1 MLYYNLNHTPKPQLA
16 ESPKFLSFFMVRYI
30 IFVSFSYNT
39 NQKYTDIDTC
49 KIVFSKEA
57 PMQLS
62 DKFHNIHW
70 KNLIT
75 AVAIPLAV
83 GGLSAWITKDGMK
96 AFETVNQ
103 PPLTPPMWLFPVV
116 WSILFV
122 LMGIASYLVVMQKG
136 EDTKALTLYTVQLIF
151 NFFWSIWFFNLGW
164 YLFAFLWLVALCI
177 LILATTVA
185 FYRISKPAAWLMLP
199 YLVWVAFAGYLNLGV
214 WWLNR

>member
-136 EDTKALTLYTVQLIF
+136 EDTKALTLYAVQLIF

-164 YLFAFLWLVALCI
+164 YLFAFLWLVALWI

-199 YLVWVAFAGYLNLGV
+199 YLVWVVFAGYLNLGV

>member
-1 MLYYNLNHTPKPQLA
+1 MQNHIFKGGSHAILRQISQYSLEKPHHCCCHPSGSRRTLCLDHQ
-16 ESPKFLSFFMVRYI
+16 RR
-30 IFVSFSYNT
+30 
-39 NQKYTDIDTC
+39 
-49 KIVFSKEA
+49 
-57 PMQLS
+57 
-62 DKFHNIHW
+62 
-70 KNLIT
+70 
-75 AVAIPLAV
+75 
-83 GGLSAWITKDGMK
+83 MK

-136 EDTKALTLYTVQLIF
+136 EDTKALTLYAVQLIF

-164 YLFAFLWLVALCI
+164 YLFAFLWLVALWI